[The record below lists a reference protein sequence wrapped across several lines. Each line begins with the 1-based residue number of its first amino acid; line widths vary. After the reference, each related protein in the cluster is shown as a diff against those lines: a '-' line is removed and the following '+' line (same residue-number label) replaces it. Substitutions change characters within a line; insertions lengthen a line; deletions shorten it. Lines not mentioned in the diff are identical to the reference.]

1 MKNNEELKTIVSS
14 LIDKLKEVPEGYD
27 TTTYLLLGDAGY
39 DAESFDDEDLMNI
52 HSELFNE
59 ASSSGLNLD
68 MSAHFGKFEGLPYDL
83 DYIVKK
89 TGSCNEDTLL
99 KIKIMPSRSLESAEI
114 TVFDREENNMVVL
127 TENITADS
135 KEVVYSLPA
144 ASVEK
149 IKDLLKDP
157 SLMLDQE
164 ADGYVAESG
173 IIVNDGAN
181 LDVELYIDGSVKHFS
196 YYELETYRDHLG
208 DYPQTRTVYEIYSF
222 IEKEIRNSKP
232 NNK

>member
-1 MKNNEELKTIVSS
+1 MKSNDEIKTIVFS
-14 LIDKLKEVPEGYD
+14 LIDKLKEVQEGYD
-27 TTTYLLLGDAGY
+27 TTTFLLLKDAGY
-39 DAESFDDEDLMNI
+39 DAESFDDGDLMDI

-59 ASSSGLNLD
+59 AAESGLSLD
-68 MSAHFGKFEGLPYDL
+68 MSAHDGKFEGLPYNL

-89 TGSCNEDTLL
+89 TGSSTEDTLL
-99 KIKIMPSRSLESAEI
+99 KIKIMPSRSLESVEI
-114 TVFDREENNMVVL
+114 TVYDREENNMIVL
-127 TENITADS
+127 TENITADC

-181 LDVELYIDGSVKHFS
+181 LDVELYIDGRVKHFS
-196 YYELETYRDHLG
+196 YYELETYKDHLE
-208 DYPQTRTVYEIYSF
+208 DYPQTKTVYEIYSF
-222 IEKEIRNSKP
+222 IENEIRNRKP
-232 NNK
+232 NN